1 MHAMDARYCSSMRCT
16 HLVLLASLVPATAVA
31 SPPRP
36 LVSVD
41 IGPALALD
49 GRLGVGGDAR
59 GAFEVP
65 VSSRVSLG
73 VGVEVGAAA
82 WSDVGDTRSGDGVG
96 ATVFG
101 KLHVAVQLT
110 PTLRLEPAV
119 GGGVIHERG
128 DTIRGTLPA
137 YSSTVALVRDT
148 LRVGVTSHV
157 SVGELEAFAPG
168 TQLSVFVGWQS

>member
-1 MHAMDARYCSSMRCT
+1 MRCIR
-16 HLVLLASLVPATAVA
+16 LVFLASLVPATAVA
-31 SPPRP
+31 SPARP

-59 GAFEVP
+59 GAVELP
-65 VSSRVSLG
+65 VSGRVSLG
-73 VGVEVGAAA
+73 LGLEVGAAA
-82 WSDVGDTRSGDGVG
+82 WSDVGEMDSGDVVG
-96 ATVFG
+96 ANVFG
-101 KLHVAVQLT
+101 KIHVAVQLT

-119 GGGVIHERG
+119 GGGMIHERG

-148 LRVGVTSHV
+148 LRVGVSSHV
-157 SVGELEAFAPG
+157 CIGELESFTPG
-168 TQLSVFVGWQS
+168 TQLSLFVGWQS